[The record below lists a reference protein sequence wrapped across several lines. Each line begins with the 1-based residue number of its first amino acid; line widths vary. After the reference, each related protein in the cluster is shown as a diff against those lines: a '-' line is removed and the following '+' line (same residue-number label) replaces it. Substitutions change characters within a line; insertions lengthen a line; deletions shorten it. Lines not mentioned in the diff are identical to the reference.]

1 MMNAWQ
7 IVSAVSSS
15 SEFSDLNN
23 AQTRFL
29 QMTSFIWY
37 EQVVSLMSHNGASHF
52 TLHSLYSI
60 EKCCACF
67 SWWQRSCFYLLLVK
81 LCAGGGWWNTWL
93 STGWCL
99 LFACVCVFSRCVFV
113 SLLRYVAGT
122 TWTTAS
128 TTAGLFTNPMRP
140 TWSTAEVMKTR
151 SCQMF
156 QCVWV

>member
-1 MMNAWQ
+1 MMNTWQ

-15 SEFSDLNN
+15 SEFSVFE
-23 AQTRFL
+23 QHSW
-29 QMTSFIWY
+29 MTSFTWY
-37 EQVVSLMSHNGASHF
+37 KQVVSLTSHDGASHF
-52 TLHSLYSI
+52 TLHSQYSI

-81 LCAGGGWWNTWL
+81 LCAGGGWWDTRL

-99 LFACVCVFSRCVFV
+99 CVCVLSRCVFV

-122 TWTTAS
+122 TWTTAN

-140 TWSTAEVMKTR
+140 TWSTAEVMKMR